1 MYWPLDGRPD
11 SGHRTLPR
19 YGDESFIHGL
29 SKRTEFVISD
39 DNDVFFLSSPTKVHR
54 VVVFSNPFKMTGR
67 LGFGGHR
74 DNPRR
79 RTESEFRA
87 PA

>member
-1 MYWPLDGRPD
+1 
-11 SGHRTLPR
+11 
-19 YGDESFIHGL
+19 L

-39 DNDVFFLSSPTKVHR
+39 DNDVFLSAAKKVHP

-74 DNPRR
+74 EYNPRR
-79 RTESEFRA
+79 RTESEFHA
-87 PA
+87 VA

>member
-1 MYWPLDGRPD
+1 
-11 SGHRTLPR
+11 
-19 YGDESFIHGL
+19 L

-39 DNDVFFLSSPTKVHR
+39 DNDVFFLSSPKKVHP
-54 VVVFSNPFKMTGR
+54 VVVFLNPFKMTGR

-74 DNPRR
+74 EYNPRW